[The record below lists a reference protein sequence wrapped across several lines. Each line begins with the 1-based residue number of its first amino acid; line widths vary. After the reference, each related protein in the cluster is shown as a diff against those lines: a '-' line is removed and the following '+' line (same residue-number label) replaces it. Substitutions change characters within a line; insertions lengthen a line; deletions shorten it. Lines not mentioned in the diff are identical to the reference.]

1 MQKNKI
7 ALILLLLSF
16 LGCVKDKQTTL
27 PTYTVQRRDFYHHV
41 VETGEL
47 EAVRSVTLSTPMI
60 SWHVATPKIVRLVED
75 GKQVQEGDVLVE
87 FDKTEVQKSMDDAK
101 AELEISRAELRKAVT
116 SQVSQIEEL
125 ETELE
130 KSTLQHRISE
140 LELERSTFEA
150 EIDRKQIELDLKRAA
165 INLEKARQEIKNQKR
180 IHQEELNKLK
190 LKVEQLEA
198 RLEETRETLE
208 NLTLRAPSPGIAIIQ
223 KNRATGSK
231 FQVDDQPWRR
241 TAIVGLPDLS
251 EMQALIQVNEVD
263 IAKIAVGQ
271 ESRIRLES
279 YPDTSF
285 AGTVTHVSALARD
298 KERESRIKVFDV
310 KILLGQQDRRL
321 LPGMSVT
328 VKIKVEHIP
337 DTLSVPLESVFQTEK
352 GPVVYKKT
360 SGGFSSQPVTLGSE
374 SDDFVVVTA
383 GLLTGDQIALQR
395 PEEQKDVIHQTA
407 GETR

>member
-1 MQKNKI
+1 MQKKNI
-7 ALILLLLSF
+7 ALMLLLVSVF
-16 LGCVKDKQTTL
+16 GCTGDNENSL
-27 PTYTVQRRDFYHHV
+27 PTYTVQRCDFYHHV

-60 SWHVATPKIVRLVED
+60 SWHVATPKIVMLVED
-75 GKQVQEGDVLVE
+75 GKQVQEGDILVE
-87 FDKTEVQKSMDDAK
+87 FDKSEVQKSIDDAR
-101 AELEISRAELRKAVT
+101 AELEISQAELRKAVT
-116 SQVSQIEEL
+116 SQTSRIEEL

-150 EIDRKQIELDLKRAA
+150 EIDRKKIELDLKRAA
-165 INLEKARQEIKNQKR
+165 INLEKARQEIENQKR

-190 LKVEQLEA
+190 LNVEQLQA
-198 RLEETRETLE
+198 RLEDARETLE

-223 KNRATGSK
+223 KNRATGAK
-231 FQVDDQPWRR
+231 FQVDDQPWRG

-271 ESRIRLES
+271 ETRIRLES

-285 AGTVTHVSALARD
+285 SGTVTHVSALARD
-298 KERESRIKVFDV
+298 KERESRIKVFDIKV
-310 KILLGQQDRRL
+310 LLEEQDRRL

-328 VKIKVEHIP
+328 VTIRVEHIP
-337 DTLSVPLESVFQTEK
+337 DTRFVPLESVFQTEE
-352 GPVVYKKT
+352 GPVVYKRT

-374 SDDFVVVTA
+374 SEDFVVVTE
-383 GLLTGDQIALQR
+383 GLREGDQVALQR
-395 PEEQKDVIHQTA
+395 PGQQENIIHQSA
-407 GETR
+407 GESR